1 MRNAFA
7 AAIVE
12 MADSGEDIHLLTAD
26 LGFKLFDNFRE
37 KYPDKFTN
45 VGVSESNMIGIA
57 AGMAMQ
63 GTRVYCY
70 SIIPFLIFRTLDQ
83 IRSDIAAMRLPVTL
97 VGVGAGMS
105 YGIEGMT
112 HHAIEDLAVM
122 RAIPQ
127 FSILT
132 PGDPLE
138 CRKLIFQ
145 AQQSTGPF
153 YMRLGGNNDPVFH
166 GINDPIVLGSISTI
180 KDNGAVA
187 IITIGAMLARACAAG
202 ELLQSA
208 GVQCRIYSAGTMK
221 PFDEQSI
228 KIIAAECN
236 VIAALEDHSIIN
248 GLGTAIAEILL
259 QEKYSGRFLKIGL
272 PDAYCSTLGNKDWLY
287 DFCGLSPEK
296 IKHALL
302 SLVQENEKQ
311 NKES

>member
-7 AAIVE
+7 AAIME
-12 MADSGEDIHLLTAD
+12 MADSGADIHLLTAD

-45 VGVSESNMIGIA
+45 VGVSEPNMIGVA
-57 AGMAMQ
+57 AGMALQ
-63 GTRVYCY
+63 GTRVFCY
-70 SIIPFLIFRTLDQ
+70 SMIPFLIFRTLDQ

-127 FSILT
+127 FTIIT

-138 CRKLIFQ
+138 CRNLLFQ
-145 AQQSTGPF
+145 SQQSTGPC
-153 YMRLGGNNDPVFH
+153 YVRLGGNNDPVFH
-166 GINDPIVLGSISTI
+166 GINDPIVLGRFSTI
-180 KDNGAVA
+180 KDNGSAA
-187 IITIGAMLARACAAG
+187 IITIGAMLARACAAA
-202 ELLQSA
+202 ELLKSA
-208 GVQCRIYSAGTMK
+208 GVECRIYSAGTLK

-228 KIIAAECN
+228 KRIASECS
-236 VIAALEDHSIIN
+236 VIAALEDHSIVN
-248 GLGTAIAEILL
+248 GLGTAVAEVLL
-259 QEKYSGRFLKIGL
+259 QERYSGRFIKIGL
-272 PDAYCSTLGNKDWLY
+272 LDAYCSTLGNKDWLY

-296 IKHALL
+296 IKNTLL
-302 SLVQENEKQ
+302 SLVQENDKQ
-311 NKES
+311 NKK